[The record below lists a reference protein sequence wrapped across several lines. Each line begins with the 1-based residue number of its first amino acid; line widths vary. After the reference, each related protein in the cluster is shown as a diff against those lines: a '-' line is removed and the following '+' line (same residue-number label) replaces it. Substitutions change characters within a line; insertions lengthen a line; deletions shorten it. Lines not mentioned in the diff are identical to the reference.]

1 MSIFFIIT
9 KVIKNISIANGLN
22 IELTFR
28 PTHAID
34 NKVTIIFDILN
45 NSLTFA
51 FDTRV
56 RLVKLNDHEL

>member
-1 MSIFFIIT
+1 M
-9 KVIKNISIANGLN
+9 
-22 IELTFR
+22 ELTFR
-28 PTHAID
+28 PPHAID